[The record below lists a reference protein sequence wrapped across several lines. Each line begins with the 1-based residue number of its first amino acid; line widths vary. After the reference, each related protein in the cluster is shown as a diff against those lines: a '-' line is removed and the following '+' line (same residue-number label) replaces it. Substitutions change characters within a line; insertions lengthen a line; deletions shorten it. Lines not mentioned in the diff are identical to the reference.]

1 MEGITEG
8 DGGGGGGGSAQRKG
22 GREGRRKVRGNLKG
36 SSGFLLSPAGL
47 EGLRS
52 TMSSMSC
59 RGN

>member
-8 DGGGGGGGSAQRKG
+8 DGGGGGSVEGNG

>member
-8 DGGGGGGGSAQRKG
+8 DGGGGGSAEGKR
-22 GREGRRKVRGNLKG
+22 GREGRRKVRGDLKG